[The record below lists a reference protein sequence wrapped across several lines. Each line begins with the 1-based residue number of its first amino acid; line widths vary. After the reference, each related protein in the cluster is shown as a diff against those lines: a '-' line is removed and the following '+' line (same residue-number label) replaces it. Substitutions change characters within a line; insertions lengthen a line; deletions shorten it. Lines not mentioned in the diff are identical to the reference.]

1 MSDVRISEDDP
12 PLRETAGR
20 SVNHSS
26 DLSRWLRER
35 SAYPDPFDTPVVL
48 HETHISWV
56 FLAGDYAYKVKKP
69 VKNDFIDYSTL
80 QRREH
85 FCHEELRLNRRFVE
99 GLYIA
104 VVPITRHGQ
113 PIRVEGL
120 GEPIEYAVKMHR
132 FAENDLLS
140 YRLAADLVTDAD
152 VLELAASVARF
163 HQSAARPVSSQRWG
177 SLEVVLGDADD
188 NFHDLQML
196 DWLRSSTE
204 LAQLHRWTKQFAD
217 TERSRIALRREQG
230 FVRECHG
237 DLHLDNVVRWRG
249 QITPFDGIEFC
260 ERFRWI
266 DLLSDAAFLMMDL
279 AARGHHDWGRV
290 FINAYLDFTGDHS
303 CLAMLR
309 WYLVYR
315 AMVRA
320 KVAAIRGQQ
329 AGVSQRQRRDAREDC
344 QRHLQLAQGFSRPST
359 PRIWIT
365 HGVSGSGKTLGCQAV
380 IKRQGAIR
388 LRSDV
393 ERKRHHHLELTQR
406 PDDSR
411 QRAALYSHRANDET
425 YASLLGL
432 AQQVVQ
438 DGFSVIVD
446 ATFLRRRQRRQFR
459 KLAESLKVPFTILD
473 FDVDPATLRK
483 RVIDRLARGTDASD
497 ADLSV
502 LEWQLATRQ
511 PLTPM
516 ETRYVE
522 RPTDGGVVAE
532 L

>member
-1 MSDVRISEDDP
+1 MSGVRSSEDQP
-12 PLRETAGR
+12 PLGESAGCSGNRRDDLSGWLRDR
-20 SVNHSS
+20 SVY
-26 DLSRWLRER
+26 RQQ
-35 SAYPDPFDTPVVL
+35 FKTPVVL

-69 VKNDFIDYSTL
+69 VKNDFLDYSTL

-85 FCHEELRLNRRFVE
+85 FCHQELRLNRRFAE
-99 GLYIA
+99 GLYLA
-104 VVPITRHGQ
+104 VVPIARHGKR
-113 PIRVEGL
+113 IRVEGR

-132 FAENDLLS
+132 FAEEDLLS
-140 YRLAADLVTDAD
+140 NRLAADLVTHAD
-152 VLELAASVARF
+152 VMELAASVAKF
-163 HQSAARPVSSQRWG
+163 HQSAARADRDQRWG
-177 SLEVVLGDADD
+177 SLEVVFRDAEDK
-188 NFHDLQML
+188 FHDLQSP
-196 DWLRSSTE
+196 DWLRASTE
-204 LAQLHRWTKQFAD
+204 LAQLHRWTKQFSDA
-217 TERSRIALRREQG
+217 ESSRIVSRKEQG

-266 DLLSDAAFLMMDL
+266 DVLSAAAFLVMDL
-279 AARGHHDWGRV
+279 AARGHHDWARI

-315 AMVRA
+315 ALVRA

-329 AGVSQRQRRDAREDC
+329 SGVSERERSDSATDC
-344 QRHLQLAQGFSRPST
+344 QRHLELAHQFSTPSA

-380 IKRQGAIR
+380 IKRHGAIR

-393 ERKRHHHLELTQR
+393 ERKRQHHLRLTQR
-406 PDDSR
+406 TDDPQ
-411 QRAALYSHRANDET
+411 QRAALYSHRANEET
-425 YASLLGL
+425 YACLLTL
-432 AQQVVQ
+432 ARQVIQ

-459 KLAESLKVPFTILD
+459 KLAESLGVPFTILA
-473 FDVDPATLRK
+473 FEVDPATLRR
-483 RVIDRLARGTDASD
+483 RVMERLARGTDASD

-502 LEWQLATRQ
+502 LEWQLAIRQ
-511 PLTPM
+511 PLTPL
-516 ETRYVE
+516 ETSYVE
-522 RPTDGGVVAE
+522 HPTDGQAVAVF
-532 L
+532 